1 MKRRTKDVFQ
11 IKRFNIKNNKKH
23 AEIRWNLSWHNF
35 CFINSQREKAKENY
49 KP

>member
-1 MKRRTKDVFQ
+1 MKRKTKDVFQ
-11 IKRFNIKNNKKH
+11 IKRFNIKNSKKH
-23 AEIRWNLSWHNF
+23 AEIRSWHNF